1 MARGE
6 FEKLR
11 EAAGK
16 SGFHGFRAFSRL
28 LAHKV
33 VKMSVVDPIAIDD
46 QGVTSLLESLQYVP
60 SPYVQLL
67 ARSASS

>member
-1 MARGE
+1 MNPAAWCRRVINVSSGASRE
-6 FEKLR
+6 NRL

-33 VKMSVVDPIAIDD
+33 VKMSVVEPIAIDH
-46 QGVTSLLESLQYVP
+46 QEVSSLLESI
-60 SPYVQLL
+60 
-67 ARSASS
+67 